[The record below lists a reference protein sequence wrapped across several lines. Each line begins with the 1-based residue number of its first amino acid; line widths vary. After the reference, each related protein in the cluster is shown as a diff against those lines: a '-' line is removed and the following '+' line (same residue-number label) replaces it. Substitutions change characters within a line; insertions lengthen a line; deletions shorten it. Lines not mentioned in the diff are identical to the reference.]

1 MFDGGK
7 SKCDNSEA
15 EQAQKKRSASCVCV
29 LKDCVLECDAERG
42 GGSLKRVG
50 VTPWQDCAAVCTSQS
65 YDRGQE

>member
-1 MFDGGK
+1 MEE
-7 SKCDNSEA
+7 SQSVLTA
-15 EQAQKKRSASCVCV
+15 RQSRPRRKRSASCVCV